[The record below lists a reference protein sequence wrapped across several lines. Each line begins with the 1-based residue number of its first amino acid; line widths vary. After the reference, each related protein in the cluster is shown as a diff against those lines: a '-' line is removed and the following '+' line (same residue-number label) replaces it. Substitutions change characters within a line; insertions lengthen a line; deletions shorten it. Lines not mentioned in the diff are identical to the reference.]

1 MPNSA
6 AAVAVARG
14 RVSGAFNVRRAA
26 GEAYPSIRDLE
37 LATDEPLPQRR
48 GNFVLGLNQ
57 VPVRFRA
64 VG

>member
-1 MPNSA
+1 
-6 AAVAVARG
+6 VLFEELLG
-14 RVSGAFNVRRAA
+14 RFD
-26 GEAYPSIRDLE
+26 DLE

-64 VG
+64 AG